1 MGLGQRLTV
10 QNQSLIAMRLLIR
23 QLTGGLL
30 AVGGR
35 FWRGLSGL
43 LGYTAPLNCA
53 RSPLAVALI
62 PHAVSLFRAR
72 TAIIIWYPACQLC
85 YLGFGWR
92 RQLCSAQNP
101 GLSELSALGWAGE
114 SLYAEV
120 VPLVLRP
127 FFASDTRS
135 PAHHHERA
143 PFGVC
148 GLLAMPTSPSD
159 LWGRSCWLSA
169 LAR

>member
-1 MGLGQRLTV
+1 MAA
-10 QNQSLIAMRLLIR
+10 SCDF
-23 QLTGGLL
+23 L
-30 AVGGR
+30 AE
-35 FWRGLSGL
+35 SIGL
-43 LGYTAPLNCA
+43 LGYTALFCV
-53 RSPLAVALI
+53 RSPLVAVSIHTPTA
-62 PHAVSLFRAR
+62 SLFRAR
-72 TAIIIWYPACQLC
+72 AAHTIRYHAGQLC

-101 GLSELSALGWAGE
+101 GLSELLALGWAGE

-127 FFASDTRS
+127 FFAIDSRS

-148 GLLAMPTSPSD
+148 GLLAMPTSSPD
-159 LWGRSCWLSA
+159 LWGRPCWLSA

>member
-1 MGLGQRLTV
+1 MGG
-10 QNQSLIAMRLLIR
+10 SI
-23 QLTGGLL
+23 
-30 AVGGR
+30 
-35 FWRGLSGL
+35 GL
-43 LGYTAPLNCA
+43 LGYTAPLHCA
-53 RSPLAVALI
+53 RSPLAAASI
-62 PHAVSLFRAR
+62 AQAASLFRAR
-72 TAIIIWYPACQLC
+72 PAIIIWYPACQLC

-92 RQLCSAQNP
+92 RSLCSAQNP
-101 GLSELSALGWAGE
+101 GLGELLALGWAGE

-148 GLLAMPTSPSD
+148 GWLALPNYSPD
-159 LWGRSCWLSA
+159 LWGQPCWLSA
-169 LAR
+169 LHARESAWVSSS

>member
-1 MGLGQRLTV
+1 MWLRRA
-10 QNQSLIAMRLLIR
+10 S
-23 QLTGGLL
+23 LTGVYRAAGLYC
-30 AVGGR
+30 AA
-35 FWRGLSGL
+35 L
-43 LGYTAPLNCA
+43 LRRQVAPCPRCRCPNWL
-53 RSPLAVALI
+53 LM
-62 PHAVSLFRAR
+62 
-72 TAIIIWYPACQLC
+72 WYPTCWLG

-101 GLSELSALGWAGE
+101 GLSKLLALRWAGE
-114 SLYAEV
+114 SLYTKV

-127 FFASDTRS
+127 LLATDTRS

-148 GLLAMPTSPSD
+148 GLLALPTSSPD

>member
-1 MGLGQRLTV
+1 VSKSINRSHATAVG
-10 QNQSLIAMRLLIR
+10 
-23 QLTGGLL
+23 QLTGRLL
-30 AVGGR
+30 AVGRR
-35 FWRGLSGL
+35 FWRGLFGL
-43 LGYTAPLNCA
+43 LGYTALFCV
-53 RSPLAVALI
+53 RSPLV
-62 PHAVSLFRAR
+62 AVSIPQLFLSFGREAAP
-72 TAIIIWYPACQLC
+72 TIWYPAGLLC

-92 RQLCSAQNP
+92 RQLCPAQNP
-101 GLSELSALGWAGE
+101 GLSQLLALAWADE

-120 VPLVLRP
+120 IPLVLRP
-127 FFASDTRS
+127 CFATDTRS

-148 GLLAMPTSPSD
+148 GLLAMPTSSPD